1 MPEKA
6 SSGMMDGV
14 PSMRRDGGAVLC
26 YSFPPYGDA
35 PAESA
40 RASAGAALLSQL
52 RAGNQRSTD
61 VRRLLCRDLPPL
73 WYAAGIARRTRNRIM
88 DPVPVLAADVDSSS
102 AARANQNNPTR
113 AKPTLVRGLSLLD
126 SVLLLV
132 SGIIGS
138 SIFLTAKDIAVP
150 LPQPILFLL
159 VWVLGAVISL
169 FGCVAFAELGSM
181 FPDSGGQYIYL
192 REAYGDLVAFLYG
205 WMLFAVANGGS
216 IAALSVASAAYLG
229 KVFPVASEQRVVFA
243 LLGIS
248 VTRAHVLGLVL
259 IAILTYVNVVGL
271 RWGTLLQNVSTWTK
285 FTAMAAFVVLGF
297 AIGKGSWS
305 NFHAPGTSLTMG
317 LAPTQ
322 LISALGVGLIAV
334 FWAYDGWVYIT
345 WVAGEVKEPRRN
357 VPLAMVLG
365 VLAVGVI
372 YVAMNMTY
380 VYALPLKEIAVHET
394 IAHAAAEALFS
405 PGAAMWLSL
414 VIAVSCFSAAATCT
428 LSGARVYLAMAQD
441 GVFFK
446 RMAVIHP
453 KWRTPA
459 FSLVGQGAWAAALTL
474 SGRYDQLYT
483 YVIYGMVLSYT
494 LTVMGMFLLRWKR
507 PEIPRPYRCTGYPW
521 LPAIYV
527 LIGAAWTLNTIIT
540 RPSEAFWG
548 TAIVLVGV
556 PGYLY
561 WKRSGRA

>member
-1 MPEKA
+1 
-6 SSGMMDGV
+6 MDV
-14 PSMRRDGGAVLC
+14 IP
-26 YSFPPYGDA
+26 A
-35 PAESA
+35 PANTETA
-40 RASAGAALLSQL
+40 ASGSQ
-52 RAGNQRSTD
+52 
-61 VRRLLCRDLPPL
+61 
-73 WYAAGIARRTRNRIM
+73 
-88 DPVPVLAADVDSSS
+88 
-102 AARANQNNPTR
+102 
-113 AKPTLVRGLSLLD
+113 PTLIRGLGLLD

-138 SIFLTAKDIAVP
+138 SIFLTAKDIAGP
-150 LPQPILFLL
+150 LPQPMLFLL
-159 VWVLGAVISL
+159 VWVIGGVISL

-181 FPDSGGQYIYL
+181 FPESGGQYVYL

-216 IAALSVASAAYLG
+216 IAALTVASAAYTG
-229 KVFPVASEQRVVFA
+229 QVFPIVSQEHIVLSLAGITITRAHVFA
-243 LLGIS
+243 LL
-248 VTRAHVLGLVL
+248 L
-259 IAILTYVNVVGL
+259 IALVTCVNVVGL
-271 RWGTLLQNVSTWTK
+271 RWGTLLQNLSTWTK
-285 FTAMAAFVVLGF
+285 FAAMAAFVVLGF
-297 AIGKGSWS
+297 AIGRGDWS
-305 NFHAPGTSLTMG
+305 HFHSHGVGLTMG
-317 LAPTQ
+317 LHPTQ
-322 LISALGVGLIAV
+322 LISAVGIALIAV

-365 VLAVGVI
+365 VIVVGVI
-372 YVAMNMTY
+372 YTAMNVTY
-380 VYALPLKEIAVHET
+380 LYALPLTEIAKHET
-394 IAHAAAEALFS
+394 IAHAAAATLFS
-405 PGAAMWLSL
+405 PRTAVWLSL
-414 VIAVSCFSAAATCT
+414 MIAVSCFGAAATCT

-459 FSLVGQGAWAAALTL
+459 FSLIGQGIWAALLTL

-494 LTVMGMFLLRWKR
+494 LTVIGMFLLRWKR

-527 LIGAAWTLNTIIT
+527 LVGAAWTLNTIIT
-540 RPSEAFWG
+540 RPTEAFWG

-561 WKRSGRA
+561 WKRSNRKAAAME